1 MCHTRHTL
9 ENSAIFYDTF
19 IKTVAVKHT
28 GIQGWWWL
36 SVERGLLMKSKSPA
50 AVGKSKICA
59 ILVGLC
65 ASHLVE
71 GGKGT
76 CLTKLMSLV

>member
-1 MCHTRHTL
+1 
-9 ENSAIFYDTF
+9 
-19 IKTVAVKHT
+19 
-28 GIQGWWWL
+28 
-36 SVERGLLMKSKSPA
+36 MKSKSPA

-65 ASHLVE
+65 VSHLVE

-76 CLTKLMSLV
+76 LFD